1 MSVLA
6 ELSIFPLDKGDS
18 LSPYVARMVRIIRD
32 SGLDYTLHAMGT
44 CVEGSWVEVM
54 DVVNK
59 CFEDLQQDCER
70 IYMTMKL
77 DYKRG
82 KHGQIE
88 HKVDAVEKRVES

>member
-1 MSVLA
+1 
-6 ELSIFPLDKGDS
+6 
-18 LSPYVARMVRIIRD
+18 MVRIIRD

-44 CVEGSWVEVM
+44 CFEGSWAEVM

-77 DYKRG
+77 DYKKG
-82 KHGQIE
+82 KNGQIE
-88 HKVDAVEKRVES
+88 HKVEAVEERIKS